1 MMEAERKIAEAHA
14 TRATRLDLSSDHFD
28 RSEGLTELPA
38 EIVQLTNLTDLRLGG
53 NQLTALPAEIAQL
66 TNLTSLRLDNNPL
79 PQGLLAAV
87 ETSGVV
93 GLRAWFEQEHEAS
106 EVEPDAPLE
115 LPEGA
120 SMTQVTPTLASRPF
134 TDEVRIG
141 LKRELEPIYHQAQQ
155 LLNAGEFDHDDAIIE
170 RVEGDLAGLRV
181 QLWPKDG
188 QELKSRTRAVDYGD
202 ELLGFITAHRRSG
215 LKSEDPEHADLD
227 KADELIADV
236 ASFNGTD
243 ADVTTAQGLAERLA
257 ETATWDAEPDW
268 LADEAAFEDYS
279 EQLSAALGESRF
291 NALKAEARARF
302 SKAESVSA
310 ALYADAKVSWL
321 EYSIWATT
329 RPAEAVANVLQWTQ
343 SGKPATRRFLA
354 NYVPLTAGGAAIGA
368 ALGNASNFAR
378 GGVTGMVIGFV
389 VAVLTYGFTTPDL
402 EDTDNENTEP
412 K

>member
-1 MMEAERKIAEAHA
+1 
-14 TRATRLDLSSDHFD
+14 LPD
-28 RSEGLTELPA
+28 GL
-38 EIVQLTNLTDLRLGG
+38 
-53 NQLTALPAEIAQL
+53 LTAV
-66 TNLTSLRLDNNPL
+66 
-79 PQGLLAAV
+79 AA
-87 ETSGVV
+87 SGVA
-93 GLRAWFEQEHEAS
+93 GLRDWFEKGDQVPEKES
-106 EVEPDAPLE
+106 DPPPE

-155 LLNAGEFDHDDAIIE
+155 LLDAGGFDHDDAIVE
-170 RVEGDLAGLRV
+170 RVEGDLAGLRI

-188 QELKSRTRAVDYGD
+188 QELKSPTRAVDYGD
-202 ELLGFITAHRRSG
+202 ELLGFITAHRRST
-215 LKSEDPEHADLD
+215 LNNEDPEHAELDQADDL
-227 KADELIADV
+227 IGDV

-257 ETATWDAEPDW
+257 ENATWDEEPDW

-279 EQLSAALGESRF
+279 GQLKVALGESRF
-291 NALKAEARARF
+291 NALKDEARERF
-302 SKAESVSA
+302 PQAVSASA
-310 ALYADAKVSWL
+310 ALYADAKASWM

-329 RPAEAVANVLQWTQ
+329 RPAEAVANVLKWVQ

-368 ALGNASNFAR
+368 AIGNAANFAN
-378 GGVTGMVIGFV
+378 GGVAGMVVGFV
-389 VAVLTYGFTTPDL
+389 VAVLIYGFATPDT
-402 EDTDNENTEP
+402 DSADNENTEP